1 MSGAIEDAL
10 SLLIAGMPLIPLGFT
25 LVNLATWRLSGATPR
40 ERQARVSALVPARN
54 EQDNIEACVRALLTL
69 PVEEV
74 IVCDD
79 GSTDETPAILA
90 RLAKEEPRLKV
101 IRGQGLPPG
110 WVGKTHACHQLSRV
124 AAGDVLLFVD
134 ADTRVKQ
141 GALSALL
148 SADADVLTA
157 FPAQQIETL
166 GEALIVSLLHL
177 TYLSWLPLA
186 LIPRVQAPSVLAAN
200 GQVLLAR
207 RAAYDRIGGHAA
219 IAGDVVDDMAFCR
232 LAKRA
237 GLRVDFVPGDAI
249 ASCRMYR
256 SGREAF
262 FGFSKNLYPGLGSPL
277 LAAVVAGLYF
287 GCFVLPWLSL
297 PLLPLA
303 AGVGIAA
310 NLLQRALIALRFRLP
325 SSTVA
330 GHLPSALLF
339 LAILAVSARWSFS
352 GAVRWKGRV
361 YGAASAQG
369 SAP

>member
-1 MSGAIEDAL
+1 MSAPLADAMT
-10 SLLIAGMPLIPLGFT
+10 LLIAGMPLLPLGVT
-25 LVNLATWRLSGATPR
+25 LVNLATWRAPRSTPSDR
-40 ERQARVSALVPARN
+40 SERVSALVPARN
-54 EQDNIEACVRALLTL
+54 EQDNIEACVRSLLAL

-90 RLAKEEPRLKV
+90 RLAAQEPRLKV

-134 ADTRVKQ
+134 ADTRMKP

-148 SADADVLTA
+148 SVDADVLTA
-157 FPAQQIETL
+157 FPAQQVETL

-186 LIPRVQAPSVLAAN
+186 LVPRVRAESVLAAN

-207 RAAYDRIGGHAA
+207 RAAYDRLGGHAA
-219 IAGDVVDDMAFCR
+219 IAGDVVDDMALCR
-232 LAKRA
+232 AAKRA
-237 GLRVDFVPGDAI
+237 GLRVDFVPGDTI

-256 SGREAF
+256 SGQEAF

-277 LAAVVAGLYF
+277 LALVVAGLYV
-287 GCFVLPWLSL
+287 GCFVLPWLL
-297 PLLPLA
+297 WPLLPAA
-303 AGVGIAA
+303 AGAGIAA
-310 NLLQRALIALRFRLP
+310 NLLQRALIAARFRLP
-325 SSTVA
+325 LSTVA

-339 LAILAVSARWSFS
+339 LAILALSARWSFS

-361 YGAASAQG
+361 YGAAKAHG
-369 SAP
+369 GAP